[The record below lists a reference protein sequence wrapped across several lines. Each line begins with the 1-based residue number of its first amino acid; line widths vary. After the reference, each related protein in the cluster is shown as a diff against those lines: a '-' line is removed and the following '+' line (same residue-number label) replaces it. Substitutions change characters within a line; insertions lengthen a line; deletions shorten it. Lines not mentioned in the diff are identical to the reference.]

1 MVVPIMEKYTK
12 VHQSGR
18 INMKNEYVKISRKH
32 IDQMV
37 KFIDSSLDDK
47 QKLEKITDLIV
58 SNYSTDISALPVRSF
73 KVGDVVK
80 IIRRNIYKDFSKEY
94 VVVTIKTRLSTR
106 GDGSTFED
114 HTFGLIG
121 VEEMVEM
128 DFESN
133 YTATPHRWFHAEH
146 LRFVRS
152 NPRCIKNALSAIKN
166 LHRKPT
172 LPNAP
177 SEGTIFVNMPQH
189 PAGEPCDHPGCL
201 SHQSHPCEGC
211 GRTSAE
217 EPIKFGG
224 FSLCEK
230 CLHPIPIADV
240 LKPCPGCGCQNTQCK
255 DDTTIEPHGVHGHRI
270 GDID

>member
-32 IDQMV
+32 IDEMV

-47 QKLEKITDLIV
+47 QKLKKITDLIV

-94 VVVTIKTRLSTR
+94 VVVTVKTKLHTGS
-106 GDGSTFED
+106 DGCAIEEQKC
-114 HTFGLIG
+114 GLIG

-128 DFESN
+128 DFESH
-133 YTATPHRWFHAEH
+133 YTATPHRWIRADH

-152 NPRCIKNALSAIKN
+152 NPRCVKNALSAIN
-166 LHRKPT
+166 GLRRKPNM
-172 LPNAP
+172 PNSP
-177 SEGTIFVNMPQH
+177 SDGTVFVNMQRN
-189 PAGEPCDHPGCL
+189 GEPCDHPGCL
-201 SHQSHPCEGC
+201 SHQSHPCEEC

-217 EPIKFGG
+217 QPVKFGG
-224 FSLCEK
+224 FSLCDK
-230 CLHPIPIADV
+230 CLHPIPNADV
-240 LKPCPGCGCQNTQCK
+240 LKPCPGCGYQYNANLTV
-255 DDTTIEPHGVHGHRI
+255 DPRGVHVPRI
-270 GDID
+270 SDID